1 MVMDGHY
8 KKKVQFKPVPGAKS
22 FVCGLCVARGDA
34 FVRKAPDDPK
44 FCLKSWRNDRKLT
57 QAALAM
63 KLGIDRSMISKVES
77 GEKLMPREWIGMLS
91 DLKNVTKTMNH
102 TNPLKM

>member
-8 KKKVQFKPVPGAKS
+8 KRKVQFKPAPDAKS
-22 FVCGLCVARGDA
+22 FVCGLCVARRDA
-34 FVRKAPDDPK
+34 FARKTPEDPQ
-44 FCLKSWRNDRKLT
+44 FCLKTYRKDMKLT